1 MVGDGMILY
10 ESSLDMRFPDYGI
23 LIPVM
28 DSRAKRV
35 LSFLGAPSTEVPVI
49 GGLYGAAEVLGI
61 PPEELSVGRSDLQR
75 VHEGAFVGRLFGDGE
90 AGRGGLERALL
101 ETYELVDERGR
112 YRRYEPHR
120 AKRPLADL
128 FDTVLRQVS
137 GTYAACRLAL
147 AAASAGVSAA
157 GTAQPASFCYFLGG
171 GMHHARYA
179 SGAGFCPVNDIMI
192 AAARLIAEGRARC
205 IWVID
210 VDAHKGD
217 GTAELAA
224 RERTRGCGTPERA
237 QSDGRVLTLS
247 IHMAEGWPLDR
258 ETLSRSTA
266 GRAPLVPSDV
276 ELPIARGA
284 EADYLPRLA
293 AGLSEL
299 ERLSAGAAPDL
310 AVVVD
315 GADPYE
321 KDGLPSSADLALS
334 LEECVERD
342 LIVYRFLSERGIP
355 SAWLMAG
362 GYGERAWE
370 PPAHFLKEVFYT

>member
-1 MVGDGMILY
+1 MAASGMILY
-10 ESSLDMRFPDYGI
+10 DSSLDMRFPDYGI
-23 LIPVM
+23 MIPVM
-28 DSRAKRV
+28 DSRAKKILAFIGSR
-35 LSFLGAPSTEVPVI
+35 APLI

-61 PPEELSVGRSDLQR
+61 LPNELSVGRADLER

-90 AGRGGLERALL
+90 AGRGGLERILM
-101 ETYELVDERGR
+101 ETYELVDNRGR

-120 AKRPLADL
+120 AKRPLAEL

-147 AAASAGVSAA
+147 SAGGGEQGAGSTQAAA
-157 GTAQPASFCYFLGG
+157 FCYFLGG

-179 SGAGFCPVNDIMI
+179 AGAGFCPVNDIMI
-192 AAARLIAEGRARC
+192 ASARLIAEGRARS

-224 RERTRGCGTPERA
+224 RERTRGCGAPECA
-237 QSDGRVLTLS
+237 QPGSRILTLS

-258 ETLSRSTA
+258 ETLSRSAA

-276 ELPIARGA
+276 EIPIARGA

-299 ERLSAGAAPDL
+299 ESLSAGAAPDL

-334 LEECVERD
+334 LEECVARD
-342 LIVYRFLSERGIP
+342 LAVYRFLSERNIP

-370 PPAHFLKEVFYT
+370 PPAHFLREMFYT